1 MQRMVKIDKGAEA
14 DLLKIGRDQLR
25 ALPIKEA
32 AEVMSSQ
39 ISRIVEL

>member
-14 DLLKIGRDQLR
+14 DPTIGRDQLR

>member
-1 MQRMVKIDKGAEA
+1 MVKIDKEAEA
-14 DLLKIGRDQLR
+14 DLLTIGRDQLR
-25 ALPIKEA
+25 SLQIKEV